1 MLQELSSTSDT
12 LPNPQILRL
21 KQLLSG
27 VAECV
32 KGNGGLTLLG
42 LFETLCTHPRL
53 QVPNSG
59 PWKWVLCEAATFPA
73 LPQLLGIP
81 VLPSNGTDTLQ
92 RWPGSCW
99 RLRQADAT
107 HRTRHW
113 DILDRIC
120 AGEGDG
126 QEMPRFRLNHQLLT
140 RAQHIKPQA

>member
-81 VLPSNGTDTLQ
+81 VLPSKGARELLEAAAGRCHSPHTSLGYFG
-92 RWPGSCW
+92 PCW
-99 RLRQADAT
+99 GGG
-107 HRTRHW
+107 W
-113 DILDRIC
+113 
-120 AGEGDG
+120 AGNASF
-126 QEMPRFRLNHQLLT
+126 PS
-140 RAQHIKPQA
+140 

>member
-1 MLQELSSTSDT
+1 MLQELPSTSDT

-59 PWKWVLCEAATFPA
+59 LWKWVLCEAATFPA

-81 VLPSNGTDTLQ
+81 VLPSKGID
-92 RWPGSCW
+92 SCSGGQGAAGGCG
-99 RLRQADAT
+99 RQ
-107 HRTRHW
+107 
-113 DILDRIC
+113 
-120 AGEGDG
+120 
-126 QEMPRFRLNHQLLT
+126 MPLT
-140 RAQHIKPQA
+140 AHVTGIFWTVFVLGRGMGRKCLISVLIISF